1 MQFEDVVMDY
11 DDTLNGVQGVIKYG
25 DYELSIIKNGLSFGG
40 RQGLYEIGVWKGDNQ
55 VELPG
60 ITSEGD
66 TRVKGYLTELEVS
79 AIMTK
84 MFTITGESGK
94 QL

>member
-1 MQFEDVVMDY
+1 MRFDDVVMDY
-11 DDTLNGVQGVIKYG
+11 DDTLNGVQGVVKYG
-25 DYELSIIKNGLSFGG
+25 DYELSIIKHGHSYGGL
-40 RQGLYEIGVWKGDNQ
+40 QGLYEIGVWKGDDQ

-66 TRVKGYLTELEVS
+66 NVKGYLTELEVS

-84 MFTITGESGK
+84 MFTITGKEPE
-94 QL
+94 QV

>member
-1 MQFEDVVMDY
+1 MRFEDVVMDY
-11 DDTLNGVQGVIKYG
+11 DDTLNGVQGVVEYG
-25 DYELSIIKNGLSFGG
+25 DYELSIIKHGLSYGG

-66 TRVKGYLTELEVS
+66 TVKGYLTEPEVS

>member
-1 MQFEDVVMDY
+1 MRFDDVVMDY
-11 DDTLNGVQGVIKYG
+11 DDTLNGVQGVVEYG
-25 DYELSIIKNGLSFGG
+25 DYELSIVKHGHSYGGLS
-40 RQGLYEIGVWKGDNQ
+40 GLYEIGVWKGDSQ

-60 ITSEGD
+60 ITADGD
-66 TRVKGYLTELEVS
+66 SVKGYLTEQEVS

-94 QL
+94 QS

>member
-1 MQFEDVVMDY
+1 MRFDDVVMDY
-11 DDTLNGVQGVIKYG
+11 DDTLNGVQGVVEYG
-25 DYELSIIKNGLSFGG
+25 DYVLSIIKHGHSYGGL
-40 RQGLYEIGVWKGDNQ
+40 QGLYEIGVWKGDDQ

-66 TRVKGYLTELEVS
+66 NVKGYLTEPEVS

-94 QL
+94 QS

>member
-1 MQFEDVVMDY
+1 MLFEDVVMDY
-11 DDTLNGVQGVIKYG
+11 DDTLNGIQGVVEYG
-25 DYELSIIKNGLSFGG
+25 DYELSIIKHGHSYGGL
-40 RQGLYEIGVWKGDNQ
+40 QGLYEIGVWKGDNQ

-60 ITSEGD
+60 ITAEDDS
-66 TRVKGYLTELEVS
+66 VKGYLTEQEVS

-94 QL
+94 QS

>member
-1 MQFEDVVMDY
+1 MLFEDVVMDY
-11 DDTLNGVQGVIKYG
+11 DDTLNGIQGVVEYG
-25 DYELSIIKNGLSFGG
+25 DYELSIIKHGHSYGGL
-40 RQGLYEIGVWKGDNQ
+40 QGLYEIGVWKGDNQ

-60 ITSEGD
+60 ITAEDDS
-66 TRVKGYLTELEVS
+66 VKGYLTEQEVS

>member
-1 MQFEDVVMDY
+1 MRFEDVVMDY
-11 DDTLNGVQGVIKYG
+11 DDTLNGVQGVVEYG
-25 DYELSIIKNGLSFGG
+25 DYELSIIKHSLSYGG

-66 TRVKGYLTELEVS
+66 TVKGYLTEAEVS

-84 MFTITGESGK
+84 MFTITRESGK